1 MILIAAIFKSRAY
14 PAVEL
19 FRNWHRFCCAT
30 GHMNTLAALEHYN
43 SLCDEL
49 DLFMHEENSQLRSHG
64 SDAGSFL
71 DRKRGI
77 LEKLEGALQM
87 LRMAGPVRT
96 TEHAASCDV
105 RKRVMAK
112 ILKLLLLSR
121 ESEQLL
127 LKSSVCSAPRVEAPK
142 ATPARLA
149 NAYKTRKT
157 PAKGTSQAEGSW
169 VVW

>member
-1 MILIAAIFKSRAY
+1 
-14 PAVEL
+14 
-19 FRNWHRFCCAT
+19 
-30 GHMNTLAALEHYN
+30 MNTLAALEHYN

-49 DLFMHEENSQLRSHG
+49 DSFMHEENSQLRFHG
-64 SDAGSFL
+64 PDAGSLL

-87 LRMAGPVRT
+87 LRAAGPVRT

-127 LKSSVCSAPRVEAPK
+127 LKNSVCVAPRAEAPK

-149 NAYKTRKT
+149 STYKTRKT
-157 PAKGTSQAEGSW
+157 AAKGVSQADGSW